1 MSSFHK
7 PKLYRTLDGCC
18 ICKAKS
24 SSSRFTSSTKYE
36 EYFRKCFH
44 LTQPRHG
51 EICNACVL
59 LVKRFKK
66 LPEKSERHWG
76 HVVDA
81 RAGPGVKNFVRE
93 RRRESCRERSFKKK
107 HVYKKKINN
116 DSDTEVASPVPST
129 AVCVPVPDKDK
140 DIKTECDMSD
150 PRVSDFIDLSIWT
163 KKKICCGTIF
173 VGPFGEAI
181 VDPRFIRKC
190 SDHQPK
196 SVNQSKS
203 VPLPKIESP
212 LFTIEKI
219 IESELKTFSDSSTRT
234 STSSEDDSS
243 QVSVSPI
250 GRHKETRS
258 PIGQSDTDADEG
270 FYDKPSISPT
280 NSID

>member
-1 MSSFHK
+1 L
-7 PKLYRTLDGCC
+7 PDG
-18 ICKAKS
+18 S
-24 SSSRFTSSTKYE
+24 
-36 EYFRKCFH
+36 
-44 LTQPRHG
+44 G
-51 EICNACVL
+51 
-59 LVKRFKK
+59 
-66 LPEKSERHWG
+66 RHWG

-107 HVYKKKINN
+107 HVYKKKVKEN
-116 DSDTEVASPVPST
+116 DSDTEVVSPPVPT
-129 AVCVPVPDKDK
+129 TTVRVPDKDNK
-140 DIKTECDMSD
+140 TKKTECDMSD
-150 PRVSDFIDLSIWT
+150 PRVSDFIDLTIWT

-190 SDHQPK
+190 QDHLPK
-196 SVNQSKS
+196 SVNHSKP
-203 VPLPKIESP
+203 VPLPKIENP

-219 IESELKTFSDSSTRT
+219 IESELKTFSASDSSPRT
-234 STSSEDDSS
+234 STSEEDESS
-243 QVSVSPI
+243 QVTLSPI